1 MRKLFI
7 IILILFLFAVTINFP
22 KIDITG
28 LFIKATSTIL
38 EITRVIVKQILTFI
52 ASKL

>member
-7 IILILFLFAVTINFP
+7 ILLILFLFAVTINIP

-28 LFIKATSTIL
+28 LFIKATSAIL
-38 EITRVIVKQILTFI
+38 EITKAVVKQVLTFI